1 MPSRF
6 WCYLPLCCNVL
17 PVNLIL
23 ARQETAATSSSD
35 STRPPLSYGDGNT
48 LKMCCFKVTP
58 GVSQGRWYDR
68 SSRGHE
74 MYEENLMYLKRKAM
88 KVLFMCL
95 FT

>member
-6 WCYLPLCCNVL
+6 WCYLPLCRNVL
-17 PVNLIL
+17 PVNFIL
-23 ARQETAATSSSD
+23 ARQETAATSSSG
-35 STRPPLSYGDGNT
+35 SAHPPLSYCDGDT

-58 GVSQGRWYDR
+58 GVSQGGWYKR
-68 SSRGHE
+68 SGRGHE
-74 MYEENLMYLKRKAM
+74 IYEKNRMYLRPKAM